1 VRKRKSRFLN
11 AGYKIFRVFLKKEG
25 YMKLIK
31 YGWVIAVAIL
41 IVSPFCYAQDDDDDK
56 APGYLGIAPA
66 ELDDDTKEDL
76 EYKGENGVLI
86 QQVMPGT
93 PAEEAEL
100 QEEDIIIAV
109 DKEEM
114 DSVETLR
121 TTIADKGADTEVTL
135 KIWRDK
141 KEIEVKVKLAERPG
155 GPQMP
160 MPMPQP
166 GDDEEEEEK

>member
-1 VRKRKSRFLN
+1 M
-11 AGYKIFRVFLKKEG
+11 KIL
-25 YMKLIK
+25 K
-31 YGWVIAVAIL
+31 YGWMGAVMFLL
-41 IVSPFCYAQDDDDDK
+41 ISPFCYTQDDEK

-66 ELDDDTKEDL
+66 ELNDDTKEDL

-86 QQVMPGT
+86 QQVLPGT
-93 PAEEAEL
+93 PAEEANL

-109 DKEEM
+109 DGEEM

-141 KEIEVKVKLAERPG
+141 KQIEVKVKLAERPE

-160 MPMPQP
+160 MPMPGP
-166 GDDEEEEEK
+166 GGEEEE